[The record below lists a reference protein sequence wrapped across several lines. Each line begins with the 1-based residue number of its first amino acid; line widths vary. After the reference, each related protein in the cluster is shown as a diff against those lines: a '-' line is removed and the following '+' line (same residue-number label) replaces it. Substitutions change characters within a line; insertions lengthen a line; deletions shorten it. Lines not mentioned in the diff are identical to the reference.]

1 MSGKKTKSIN
11 KKNIA
16 ISCISLFISTMYPI
30 LFMYFRNIYEARER
44 HLIPITAIYIAFAF
58 IMCIVD
64 FLFIKNFHKS
74 AIITTIILVIVF
86 NYEFAVSLFSSNKT
100 IGYIV
105 ITLLSIILLCIAI
118 VISKKISEDSAVKLN
133 GIWCFTLIVLLLMN
147 FVPVAPYMLKKVI
160 SHIPSAGIVKEVN
173 YNASSSS
180 EPAESKYDNMDDPNV
195 YLMIFDEYGGSE
207 NLKHYYDYDN
217 SDFLSKLAD
226 KRFNISENSYN
237 RESIST
243 ITNVPNLFNMEY
255 VVDHE
260 TEAETFLTYLMNPY
274 LYTFFKERGYDIN
287 TASYPAFLD
296 NTQST
301 LNYDTKELYE
311 DTVGYYILKNS
322 LFIHIYDI
330 LIAPNMNGT
339 EFASSSNTGMYL
351 IQSMDC
357 YKGFVNASSDKP
369 HLNLGYFSC
378 PHVPLCYKSDGTP
391 LTEDEIENDF
401 SYSYIEYLKWTSN
414 QIDDIVDTIL
424 ESDPNSIIIIMSDHG
439 SRSLNME
446 SDSSL
451 DDPDYY
457 KENILNCVYFK
468 GEVLDIS
475 GLSGINTLIHIL
487 NNEYGCDMPFKY
499 YNK

>member
-1 MSGKKTKSIN
+1 MSGEKTKN

-16 ISCISLFISTMYPI
+16 ISCSSLFISTLYPI

-44 HLIPITAIYIAFAF
+44 HLIPITALYIVFAF
-58 IMCIVD
+58 IICIVN
-64 FLFIKNFHKS
+64 FFFIKKFHKS

-86 NYEFAVSLFSSNKT
+86 NYEFAVSLLSSNKT

-105 ITLLSIILLCIAI
+105 VTLLSIILLCTAS
-118 VISKKISEDSAVKLN
+118 VITKKISEDNAVKLS
-133 GIWCFTLIVLLLMN
+133 GIWSFTLLALLLMN
-147 FVPVAPYMLKKVI
+147 FIPVAPYMLKKVV
-160 SHIPSAGIVKEVN
+160 SHIPSAGITKEIS
-173 YNASSSS
+173 YSPSTI
-180 EPAESKYDNMDDPNV
+180 PDPTESKSDYTDYPNV

-207 NLKHYYDYDN
+207 NLRHYYNYDN
-217 SDFLSKLAD
+217 SDFLIKLAD
-226 KRFNISENSYN
+226 KGFNISESSYN

-243 ITNVPNLFNMEY
+243 ITNIPNLFNMEY

-260 TEAETFLTYLMNPY
+260 TEAETFLKYMMNPY

-287 TASYPAFLD
+287 TSSYPAFLD

-322 LFIHIYDI
+322 LFIHIYDKF
-330 LIAPNMNGT
+330 IAPNMNES

-351 IQSMDC
+351 IQSIDF
-357 YKGFVNASSDKP
+357 YKGFVNAGHDKP

-378 PHVPLCYKSDGTP
+378 PHVPLCYKSDGTS
-391 LTEDEIENDF
+391 LTKDEIENDF

-414 QIDDIVDTIL
+414 QINDIVDTIL

-439 SRSLNME
+439 SRSLYIE
-446 SDSSL
+446 SDKSL

-457 KENILNCVYFK
+457 KENILNCVYVK

-475 GLSGINTLIHIL
+475 GLSGINTLIYVL
-487 NNEYGCDMPFKY
+487 NNEYGCDMTFKF